1 MWGMAQR
8 QLAHRVS
15 IMHKCANLDRNPSK
29 IDYQPDSPIPI
40 AMPPLTET
48 LLDANGATL
57 LREPD
62 AVAWGR
68 LGVPWPSSE
77 SEPEPLSPSRSQFA
91 FNRIVTGDA
100 RTVLAGLPADSI
112 ALSFWSP
119 PYYVGKS
126 YERHLSF
133 EDWQELIREVIH
145 CHTRIIQPGGFMA
158 VNDQDQAHR
167 LLGGGVGR
175 RGGVLSL

>member
-1 MWGMAQR
+1 MLVTPPHYYVGMAQQ

-15 IMHKCANLDRNPSK
+15 IARKCANRDCNPSK

-48 LLDANGATL
+48 LLDADGATL
-57 LREPD
+57 LRETD
-62 AVAWGR
+62 AVAWSR

-77 SEPEPLSPSRSQFA
+77 PETEPLSPSPSQFG

-100 RTVLAGLPADSI
+100 RTVLAGLPSDSVS
-112 ALSFWSP
+112 LSFWSP

-126 YERHLSF
+126 Y
-133 EDWQELIREVIH
+133 
-145 CHTRIIQPGGFMA
+145 
-158 VNDQDQAHR
+158 
-167 LLGGGVGR
+167 
-175 RGGVLSL
+175 